1 MPNAWITHV
10 KKTMRTMKSK
20 GTYKK
25 GMGLKQVI
33 KEAKKTWHKVK
44 KGGDLPTDDTID
56 TTGTT
61 GTTDTTVT
69 SSDTEPVGGRRRRR
83 KHGTKRRKH

>member
-1 MPNAWITHV
+1 MANKWIVHV

-33 KEAKKTWHKVK
+33 MEAKKTWHKVK
-44 KGGDLPTDDTID
+44 KGGGEAGTDPENSVATDA
-56 TTGTT
+56 TGK
-61 GTTDTTVT
+61 
-69 SSDTEPVGGRRRRR
+69 PVEEMDGGRGRRRKRGGKTARRR
-83 KHGTKRRKH
+83 KH

>member
-33 KEAKKTWHKVK
+33 KEAKKTWKKVK
-44 KGGDLPTDDTID
+44 KGGADEE
-56 TTGTT
+56 
-61 GTTDTTVT
+61 
-69 SSDTEPVGGRRRRR
+69 EPAPKVEEGAVAAAPVAEEGGRRRKRGTGRR
-83 KHGTKRRKH
+83 KH

>member
-33 KEAKKTWHKVK
+33 KEAKKSWKKVK
-44 KGGDLPTDDTID
+44 KGGADEE
-56 TTGTT
+56 
-61 GTTDTTVT
+61 
-69 SSDTEPVGGRRRRR
+69 EPAPKVEEGAVAPPAVEEGGRRRKRGTRRR
-83 KHGTKRRKH
+83 KH

>member
-33 KEAKKTWHKVK
+33 KEAKKTWHKTK
-44 KGGDLPTDDTID
+44 KGGADEEA
-56 TTGTT
+56 
-61 GTTDTTVT
+61 
-69 SSDTEPVGGRRRRR
+69 EPMAKVEEGMPPAAEEGGRRRKRGTRRR
-83 KHGTKRRKH
+83 KH

>member
-1 MPNAWITHV
+1 MANKWIVHV

-33 KEAKKTWHKVK
+33 KEAKKTWSKVK
-44 KGGDLPTDDTID
+44 KGGAEEVEEAAPKVEE
-56 TTGTT
+56 GMP
-61 GTTDTTVT
+61 
-69 SSDTEPVGGRRRRR
+69 PVAAVEEGGRRRKRAGKTMRRR
-83 KHGTKRRKH
+83 KH

>member
-1 MPNAWITHV
+1 MANKWIVHV

-33 KEAKKTWHKVK
+33 KEAKKTWSKVK
-44 KGGDLPTDDTID
+44 KGGADDS
-56 TTGTT
+56 
-61 GTTDTTVT
+61 
-69 SSDTEPVGGRRRRR
+69 SSDTEATPKVEEGVAPVAEEGGRRRKRHGKTMRRR
-83 KHGTKRRKH
+83 KH

>member
-33 KEAKKTWHKVK
+33 KEAKKSWKKGK
-44 KGGDLPTDDTID
+44 KGGADEAEAEPTPKVEE
-56 TTGTT
+56 GA
-61 GTTDTTVT
+61 VAAA
-69 SSDTEPVGGRRRRR
+69 PVAEEGGRRRKRGSKTARRR
-83 KHGTKRRKH
+83 KH

>member
-33 KEAKKTWHKVK
+33 KEAKKSWKKVK
-44 KGGDLPTDDTID
+44 KGGAEEEA
-56 TTGTT
+56 
-61 GTTDTTVT
+61 
-69 SSDTEPVGGRRRRR
+69 EPVPKVEEGAVAPPAVEEGGRRRKRGSKTARRR
-83 KHGTKRRKH
+83 KH

>member
-1 MPNAWITHV
+1 MANAWITHV

-33 KEAKKTWHKVK
+33 KEAKKTWKKVK
-44 KGGDLPTDDTID
+44 KGGAE
-56 TTGTT
+56 
-61 GTTDTTVT
+61 
-69 SSDTEPVGGRRRRR
+69 TEEPAAVEEGMPPAVEEGGRRRKRGTRRR
-83 KHGTKRRKH
+83 KH

>member
-33 KEAKKTWHKVK
+33 KEAKKSWKKVN
-44 KGGDLPTDDTID
+44 KGGAEEEEPAAVEEGAVAAAPLP
-56 TTGTT
+56 
-61 GTTDTTVT
+61 
-69 SSDTEPVGGRRRRR
+69 EEGGRRRKRGTRRR
-83 KHGTKRRKH
+83 KH

>member
-44 KGGDLPTDDTID
+44 KGGDLPP
-56 TTGTT
+56 GTT
-61 GTTDTTVT
+61 GETTDTTDT
-69 SSDTEPVGGRRRRR
+69 SSDTGSVGGRRRRR

>member
-33 KEAKKTWHKVK
+33 KEAKKSWKKVK
-44 KGGDLPTDDTID
+44 KGGAEEEVEPTPKV
-56 TTGTT
+56 GE
-61 GTTDTTVT
+61 GAVAPPAV
-69 SSDTEPVGGRRRRR
+69 EEGGRRRKRGTRRR
-83 KHGTKRRKH
+83 KH